1 VSFDRIGRSYRL
13 LETIAFGQSLQ
24 CARILWLE
32 KIPRPRRVLI
42 LGEGDGRFLC
52 ELLRVHPKIDIDC
65 VDASARM
72 LSLARKRA
80 RQIHPESWPC
90 AQFIQ
95 ADILQWSPRN
105 SYDLIVTHFFLD
117 CFPPDE
123 VKAIVDKLAG
133 AATPDAVWLLADFT
147 IPSAGTLPQLHAKL
161 WLRMMYL
168 FFRCAAGITANGL
181 VDPSL
186 YLDANNFAPMSRQ
199 SSRAAMLKSE
209 LWQRRLPSLQLEN
222 RSHQKPAIV
231 VVAS

>member
-1 VSFDRIGRSYRL
+1 VSFDRVATSYRL

-24 CARILWLE
+24 RARVRWIE

-42 LGEGDGRFLC
+42 LGEGSGRFLC

-72 LSLARKRA
+72 LSLAGKRA
-80 RQIHPESWPC
+80 RRNHAESWPC
-90 AQFIQ
+90 VQFIR

-117 CFPPDE
+117 CFPRDE

-133 AATPDAVWLLADFT
+133 AAAPGAVWLLADFT
-147 IPSAGTLPQLHAKL
+147 IPSAGIFSRMHAKL

-168 FFRCAAGITANGL
+168 FFRCAAGIIANGL
-181 VDPSL
+181 VDPSPDL
-186 YLDANNFAPMSRQ
+186 EEHNFVPISRQ
-199 SSRAAMLKSE
+199 LSRVAMLKSE
-209 LWQRRLPSLQLEN
+209 LWQQR
-222 RSHQKPAIV
+222 V
-231 VVAS
+231 